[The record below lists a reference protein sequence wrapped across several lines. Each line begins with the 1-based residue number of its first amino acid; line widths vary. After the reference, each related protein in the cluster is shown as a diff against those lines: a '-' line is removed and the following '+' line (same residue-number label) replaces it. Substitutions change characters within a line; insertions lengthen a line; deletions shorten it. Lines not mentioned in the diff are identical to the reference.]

1 MGELCWRCVLER
13 WPHADGIASQVST
26 GGIQCFKNQL
36 FIPGIKG
43 YASNTCVLMTM
54 RWNSSLSC
62 CSFSNCVFKAAVI
75 FWSCFH
81 NRNGI
86 NTVNHNANGTP
97 GTDKLQVIFFIWNIQ
112 TNNLNSSFEQEGD
125 YAMESVHGVKWPCFP
140 ELATHAPCQKADQST
155 FPPCFQAVIYQT
167 WACVK

>member
-1 MGELCWRCVLER
+1 MDELCWRCVLES

-86 NTVNHNANGTP
+86 NTVNHNANSTR
-97 GTDKLQVIFFIWNIQ
+97 GTDKLQVNFFMWNIQ
-112 TNNLNSSFEQEGD
+112 YQSSEFQFWTRRWLCYGVCSWSRMTLLSRACNTRSLPKSWSVNLSTLFSSRD
-125 YAMESVHGVKWPCFP
+125 ISDMSLH
-140 ELATHAPCQKADQST
+140 
-155 FPPCFQAVIYQT
+155 
-167 WACVK
+167 